1 MRPFYKLL
9 VANFRQFFRDKT
21 TMFFTFA
28 FPLLFM
34 LIFGFV
40 FSGEGDT
47 SYNIGIVREDDSATG
62 AAIAEAISRVPIF
75 EITEGELD
83 DLLARFEEGDF
94 NGVILI
100 PADIESRISRGEPTD
115 ITVYHDPSQTTA
127 SQVILSVMGDV
138 ISIADRQITGAPVL
152 LQMTEE
158 SIQSNELGYIDY
170 LVPGIL
176 AMSVLFLGLFGALPM
191 VEWREKQVLKR
202 FGATPVTRLHIIS
215 SQITYRLVLA
225 VIQTLI
231 IIAVAYFVFNVQMVG
246 NWLLLF
252 GLVVL
257 GALTLVSIGYLAVAR
272 SRTVEGAMPLIQ
284 LIQFPM
290 LFLSGIFFP
299 IDFMPDFMRPIV
311 SAIPLTYLADA
322 LRQVM
327 VEATPAFSIATDIAV
342 LVGWLVVTMALSV
355 KFFRWE

>member
-1 MRPFYKLL
+1 MKPFYKLL

-40 FSGEGDT
+40 FSGEGST
-47 SYNIGIVREDDSATG
+47 TYSIGLVREDDSTAG
-62 AAIAEAISRVPIF
+62 EAIAAAISSVPIF

-83 DLLARFEEGDF
+83 DLLARFEDGDF
-94 NGVILI
+94 NGVIFI
-100 PADIESRISRGEPTD
+100 PAGIDAAISGGSATD
-115 ITVYHDPSQTTA
+115 IVVFHDPSQTTS
-127 SQVILSVMGDV
+127 SQIILSVMGDV
-138 ISIADRQITGAPVL
+138 IGAMDKQITGAPVVL
-152 LQMTEE
+152 RMIDE

-176 AMSVLFLGLFGALPM
+176 AMSILFLGLFGALPM

-231 IIAVAYFVFNVQMVG
+231 IIAVAYFVFDVQMVG

-272 SRTVEGAMPLIQ
+272 ARTVEGAMPLIQ

-299 IDFMPDFMRPIV
+299 IDFMPEFMKPIV
-311 SAIPLTYLADA
+311 TAIPLTYLADA
-322 LRQVM
+322 LRQIM
-327 VEATPAFSIATDIAV
+327 VDATPAFSITTDVAV
-342 LVGWLVVTMALSV
+342 LVGWLVVTIALSV

>member
-28 FPLLFM
+28 FPVLFM
-34 LIFGFV
+34 LIFGLV
-40 FSGEGDT
+40 FSGEGDI
-47 SYNIGIVREDDSATG
+47 SYNIGLVREDNSAAG
-62 AAIAEAISRVPIF
+62 AAIAEAISQVPIF

-83 DLLARFEEGDF
+83 EMLEQFEEGEF

-100 PADIESRISRGEPTD
+100 PEDIESRISRGEPTD
-115 ITVYHDPSQTTA
+115 ITVYHDPAQTTS
-127 SQVILSVMGDV
+127 SQVILSVMGEV
-138 ISIADRQITGAPVL
+138 INITNRQLTGEPVL
-152 LQMTEE
+152 LRLAEE
-158 SIQSNELGYIDY
+158 SIQSNELGYIDF

-176 AMSVLFLGLFGALPM
+176 AMAILFLGLFGALPM

-202 FGATPVTRLHIIS
+202 FGATPVSRLHIIS

-231 IIAVAYFVFNVQMVG
+231 IIAVAYFIFNVQMVG

-257 GALTLVSIGYLAVAR
+257 GALTLISIGYLAVAR
-272 SRTVEGAMPLIQ
+272 ARTVEGAMPLIQ

-299 IDFMPDFMRPIV
+299 IDFMPDFMRPLV

-327 VEATPAFSIATDIAV
+327 VGSTPVYSITTDIAV

>member
-28 FPLLFM
+28 FPVLFM
-34 LIFGFV
+34 LIFGLV
-40 FSGEGDT
+40 FSGEGDI
-47 SYNIGIVREDDSATG
+47 SYNIGLVREDNSAAG
-62 AAIAEAISRVPIF
+62 AAIAEAISQVPIF

-83 DLLARFEEGDF
+83 EMLEQFEEGEF

-100 PADIESRISRGEPTD
+100 PEDIESRISRGEPTD
-115 ITVYHDPSQTTA
+115 ITVYHDPAQTTS
-127 SQVILSVMGDV
+127 SQVILSVMGEV
-138 ISIADRQITGAPVL
+138 INITNRQLTGEPVL
-152 LQMTEE
+152 LRLAEE
-158 SIQSNELGYIDY
+158 SIQSNELGYIDF

-176 AMSVLFLGLFGALPM
+176 TMAILFLGLFGALPM

-202 FGATPVTRLHIIS
+202 FGATPVSRLHIIS

-231 IIAVAYFVFNVQMVG
+231 IIAVAYFIFNVQMVG

-257 GALTLVSIGYLAVAR
+257 GALTLISIGYLAVAR
-272 SRTVEGAMPLIQ
+272 ARTVEGAMPLIQ

-299 IDFMPDFMRPIV
+299 IDFMPDFMRPLV

-327 VEATPAFSIATDIAV
+327 VGSTPVYSITTDIAV